1 MLYSKEFR
9 TKANIIYITKTIYK
23 FMVKDRTTAILSTDN
38 GMVALDSPV
47 KLKILELLA
56 NGTISFDELVEKS
69 KKAKSTISVH
79 LHDLEELNL
88 IYEKTFPNDKR
99 KKYFVL
105 NALYL
110 AYSEPPLR
118 NQYNR
123 HLDYIAAS
131 ILSGGS
137 LKEKLFCSF
146 RFGMEAY
153 GIDPKPILKKM
164 GNDLGTR
171 IGPGFKSNNCEDIL
185 NELSFF
191 WENHKLGDMTVIEGD
206 NIAVLVNN
214 CHHCSKM
221 PNVGKTLCSMDEGI
235 IEGVLSSRI
244 KLDCN
249 VKETECNGTG
259 HCHCKFV
266 VEEK

>member
-1 MLYSKEFR
+1 ME
-9 TKANIIYITKTIYK
+9 
-23 FMVKDRTTAILSTDN
+23 KDRATAILSTDN

-47 KLKILELLA
+47 KLKILKLLS
-56 NGTISFDELVEKS
+56 NGTASFDELVEKS

-88 IYEKTFPNDKR
+88 IQEKTFPDDKR

-110 AYSEPPLR
+110 AYSELPLR

-131 ILSGGS
+131 ISNGDP

-153 GIDPKPILKKM
+153 GIDPRPILKKM
-164 GNDLGTR
+164 GNDLGTK

-191 WENHKLGDMTVIEGD
+191 WENHKLGDMTIIEGRKP
-206 NIAVLVNN
+206 ALLVYN

-235 IEGVLSSRI
+235 MEGVFSS
-244 KLDCN
+244 KLKQAYN
-249 VKETECNGTG
+249 VRETECHGTG
-259 HCHCKFV
+259 YRHCKFV